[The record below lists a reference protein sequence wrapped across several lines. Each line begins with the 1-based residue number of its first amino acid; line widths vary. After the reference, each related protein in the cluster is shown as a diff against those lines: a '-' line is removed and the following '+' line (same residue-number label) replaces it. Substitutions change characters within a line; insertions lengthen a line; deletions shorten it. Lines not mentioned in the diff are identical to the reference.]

1 MESDPY
7 ASPQSLCLLRNQ
19 LIIFIKLACGLGDF
33 AASQRGKE
41 ATYPKVL

>member
-7 ASPQSLCLLRNQ
+7 ASPQPLCLLRSL
-19 LIIFIKLACGLGDF
+19 LIIFIKLAYGLGDF

-41 ATYPKVL
+41 PTYPKVL